1 MKVTCKEIP
10 STSPG
15 TNQGLGIW
23 HTSWQSLTSSPT
35 IAKGAISPI
44 PFVLQVSTDKVA
56 HKSPEGEGLFP
67 ELMGDPESKGNTWTV
82 VNATLPPPTLQL
94 RDLFLPLASNNEIP
108 ASLVSPYPRTGWCG
122 DVRAKHFSPKRNNS
136 EGGLL
141 SFRAESLLWLHHS
154 PNLPSSCFLSFLSWC
169 WPHDSSLINLLYP
182 YFHLRVCLLG

>member
-67 ELMGDPESKGNTWTV
+67 ELMGDPESKGNTWTA

-136 EGGLL
+136 EGAFSASEL
-141 SFRAESLLWLHHS
+141 SPCCDCITAQI
-154 PNLPSSCFLSFLSWC
+154 FLVPASFLSSAGVG
-169 WPHDSSLINLLYP
+169 PMTLP
-182 YFHLRVCLLG
+182 